1 MQIIFDIFLQKIY
14 KNNLL
19 KSIIHVLFRNLTKY
33 LNRLKN
39 IDIFIKY
46 NRLNFF
52 FSLKIL
58 TKLFKNVVNIF
69 FKIILLTKYC

>member
-52 FSLKIL
+52 FFIKDSNE
-58 TKLFKNVVNIF
+58 TF
-69 FKIILLTKYC
+69 